1 MKKSKKVET
10 QTQQPKT
17 ETPVCLA
24 PVEGKKYVVQC
35 PRCSAKLNVKNNGVA
50 YMCPVCNTLFRMRTG
65 TKMVKDVS
73 PVIVSEA
80 YVNVTKDADEK

>member
-10 QTQQPKT
+10 QTQQPKA
-17 ETPVCLA
+17 PVCLA
-24 PVEGKKYVVQC
+24 PTEAKKYVVQC
-35 PRCSAKLNVKNNGVA
+35 PRCSAKLNVKNSGVA

-65 TKMVKDVS
+65 KKMVKDVS

-80 YVNVTKDADEK
+80 YVNVTKEANEK